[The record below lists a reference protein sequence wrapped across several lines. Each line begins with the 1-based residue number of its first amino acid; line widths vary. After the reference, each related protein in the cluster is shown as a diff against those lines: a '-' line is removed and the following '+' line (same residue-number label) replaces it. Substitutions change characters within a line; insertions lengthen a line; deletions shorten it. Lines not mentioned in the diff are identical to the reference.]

1 MNQPLASNPCP
12 DTSAI
17 QANGYRLRVLV
28 VEDHEDT
35 AASTAL
41 VLRLYGHDVQVASD
55 GRMALQLMDAQAPD
69 VVLLDLGLP
78 RMDGWEVAKQIR
90 SQATY
95 KRPLLVAISGY
106 GREAD
111 RLRSTEAG
119 IDLHLVKPIDPDQLK
134 DLLARFQTV
143 VVP

>member
-1 MNQPLASNPCP
+1 MNQPLASNPCK
-12 DTSAI
+12 DTSAV

-35 AASTAL
+35 ATSTAL

-55 GRMALQLMDAQAPD
+55 GQMALQLMDAHAPD

-78 RMDGWEVAKQIR
+78 KMDGWEVAKQIR

-95 KRPLLVAISGY
+95 KRPLLVAVSGY

-111 RLRSTEAG
+111 RLRSAEAG

-134 DLLARFQTV
+134 NLLERFQTV

>member
-1 MNQPLASNPCP
+1 MNQPLASNPCN
-12 DTSAI
+12 DKSAV
-17 QANGYRLRVLV
+17 QTNGYRLRVLV

-35 AASTAL
+35 ATSTAL

-55 GRMALQLMDAQAPD
+55 GRMALQLMDAHAPD

-78 RMDGWEVAKQIR
+78 KMDGWEVAKQIR

-95 KRPLLVAISGY
+95 KRPLLVAVSGY
-106 GREAD
+106 DREAD
-111 RLRSTEAG
+111 RLRSREAG
-119 IDLHLVKPIDPDQLK
+119 IDLHLVKPIDPDHLK

>member
-1 MNQPLASNPCP
+1 MNHPLSSTIQP
-12 DTSAI
+12 
-17 QANGYRLRVLV
+17 NGHRLRVLV

-35 AASTAL
+35 AASTAM
-41 VLRLYGHDVQVASD
+41 VLRLYGHDVHVASD
-55 GRMALQLMDAQAPD
+55 GRMALQLMSDHSPD

-78 RMDGWEVAKQIR
+78 KMDGWEVAKQIR
-90 SQATY
+90 NQATY
-95 KRPLLVAISGY
+95 KRPLLVAVSGY

-111 RLRSTEAG
+111 RLRSSEAG

>member
-1 MNQPLASNPCP
+1 MNQPLASNPCN
-12 DTSAI
+12 DKSAV
-17 QANGYRLRVLV
+17 QTNGYRLRVLV

-35 AASTAL
+35 ATSTAL

-55 GRMALQLMDAQAPD
+55 GRMALQLMDAHAPD

-78 RMDGWEVAKQIR
+78 KMDGWEVAKQIR
-90 SQATY
+90 TQATY
-95 KRPLLVAISGY
+95 KRPLLVAVSGY
-106 GREAD
+106 GGEAD

-119 IDLHLVKPIDPDQLK
+119 IDLHLVKPIDPDHLK